1 MINILVCD
9 DDREFLSRT
18 VQFIDSILSASEY
31 VDLDYRIRETSDPE
45 KLRYLATCDPPD
57 ILVLDIHMPGTDGL
71 EIAESFSSANART
84 KIIFLS
90 GYEELVFYSL
100 RFSPFRFVRKSAA
113 REELPE
119 AINSAVK
126 LIQND
131 STNLVVRH
139 YADVQYVPL
148 SSIRYIEKIKNKNA
162 VSVVCHTE
170 RFTHGETIQS
180 LEARLSTQGFIR
192 INTGILVNLKYV
204 RRISGYDLY
213 IGDEVLRISESRSEK
228 VRHALALYM
237 RSYGL
242 S

>member
-45 KLRYLATCDPPD
+45 KLIYLATCDP
-57 ILVLDIHMPGTDGL
+57 L